1 MQKKTKTKEQPE
13 FMLEKNRQQNQIK
26 KLRLAPLMTCSDCV
40 ILSLDTLS
48 SNAVSLGLT
57 HADSGTYSEIW
68 DKTINKVFYCNNTGF
83 FKVM

>member
-1 MQKKTKTKEQPE
+1 MQKKKKPKEQPE
-13 FMLEKNRQQNQIK
+13 FILEKNRQQNQIK

-68 DKTINKVFYCNNTGF
+68 DKTINKVFYCNEYRIF
-83 FKVM
+83 

>member
-1 MQKKTKTKEQPE
+1 MPKKKKPKEQPE
-13 FMLEKNRQQNQIK
+13 FILEKNRQQNQIK

-68 DKTINKVFYCNNTGF
+68 DKTINKVFYFNEYRIF
-83 FKVM
+83 